1 MANPL
6 NKNNKVEFDGLLVFA
21 FVIIGLVIVISCGF
35 FCYNNFLVESNQKN
49 VIASYNNIVTSFR
62 QDTHQAVVAITASD
76 SVVLLDKNAD
86 KICKYELKD
95 NNLVRFDKNDN
106 MSTVFKSIESL
117 CFSTNEKQPNLLTVR
132 VFPADK
138 KEIPFFTS
146 FALRGLNNDMQ

>member
-1 MANPL
+1 MSDSYK
-6 NKNNKVEFDGLLVFA
+6 KNNKFEFDGLLTYA
-21 FVIIGLVIVISCGF
+21 FVLIGLVIIISCGF
-35 FCYNNFLVESNQKN
+35 FCYNNFL
-49 VIASYNNIVTSFR
+49 TSFR

-117 CFSTNEKQPNLLTVR
+117 RFSISEKQPNLLTVR
-132 VFPADK
+132 VFPSDK